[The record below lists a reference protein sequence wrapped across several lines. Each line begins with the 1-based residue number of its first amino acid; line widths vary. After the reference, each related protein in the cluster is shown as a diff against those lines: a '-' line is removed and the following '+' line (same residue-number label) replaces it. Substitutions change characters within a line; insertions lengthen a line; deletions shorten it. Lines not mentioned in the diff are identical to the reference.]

1 MAGNTQANRAIPI
14 KRKTNFQKC
23 PFLIQRNTPATKQG
37 KIIPTGPLVKVA
49 HPINRI
55 ASQGI
60 PLKSFSYHE

>member
-37 KIIPTGPLVKVA
+37 KIIPTGPLDKVA
-49 HPINRI
+49 HP
-55 ASQGI
+55 
-60 PLKSFSYHE
+60 